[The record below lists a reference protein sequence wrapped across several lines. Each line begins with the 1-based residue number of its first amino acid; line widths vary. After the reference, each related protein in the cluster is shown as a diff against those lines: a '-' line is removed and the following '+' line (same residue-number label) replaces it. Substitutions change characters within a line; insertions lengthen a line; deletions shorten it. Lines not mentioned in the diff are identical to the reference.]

1 MVTAMKYGDEQTLM
15 ELLAEGDT
23 DRLALA
29 FAQLIWTTTL
39 AVCLTLDKDPD
50 ETWQQMLLIAHKYH
64 PNPTD

>member
-39 AVCLTLDKDPD
+39 AVCMTLDKDPD
-50 ETWQQMLLIAHKYH
+50 ETWQQMLLVANKYH
-64 PNPTD
+64 NNPTN